1 MTYSQP
7 RDVPHSEDYERGWKA
22 ACAARRAAVGALP
35 AGFTRLDAA
44 AALTPT
50 PPDRIYPPGQPF
62 PQVDGLTLQ
71 AVIAGSEKVAPSWDW
86 TPMGRIQFSAP
97 DGWIEIRAGGDLG
110 KRLTDAMA
118 AGGAYRLTLVRP
130 DPPPDYIS
138 GWQRASD
145 DAWRAM
151 GSLPDPITVDAL
163 NGILF
168 RLAGEIDP

>member
-1 MTYSQP
+1 MTPLNGHP
-7 RDVPHSEDYERGWKA
+7 RSHPYPR
-22 ACAARRAAVGALP
+22 P
-35 AGFTRLDAA
+35 AGNHHIRLLSRMKLANRA
-44 AALTPT
+44 
-50 PPDRIYPPGQPF
+50 
-62 PQVDGLTLQ
+62 VNQ